1 MVVCRRSF
9 LCLWLLSF
17 SACAFGGKIE
27 YRGASDFRASIKP
40 ISLIVAVQDQRPYVL
55 SGNKSVQFVGL
66 RRSLFGIPYGVHTQS
81 RNALA
86 DDMGSLITTTLQQN
100 NNSGL
105 QQVMLTPHENMN
117 SLISAV
123 KAFSA
128 EYALFFVLREWK
140 TDQYFGTRL
149 SYDVHLSLIDKAG
162 SKKAEAEKKG
172 HERINSRYTLA
183 NATSKIFG
191 DLLNSPEV
199 TAVVGLD

>member
-1 MVVCRRSF
+1 MLVFRRSF

-27 YRGASDFRASIKP
+27 YRGASDFRTSIKP
-40 ISLIVAVQDQRPYVL
+40 TSLIVAVQDQRPYVL

-66 RRSLFGIPYGVHTQS
+66 RRALFGIPYGVHTRS

-86 DDMGSLITTTLQQN
+86 DDMGSLITTTLQHN
-100 NNSGL
+100 NASV
-105 QQVMLTPHENMN
+105 QQVTLTPHENIN
-117 SLISAV
+117 SLISTV
-123 KAFSA
+123 KASSA

-140 TDQYFGTRL
+140 TDQYFGTSL
-149 SYDVHLSLIDKAG
+149 SYDVHLSVFDKAG
-162 SKKAEAEKKG
+162 NKKAEAEKRG
-172 HERINSRYTLA
+172 RERIGSRYTLA

-199 TAVVGLD
+199 TAVIGSR